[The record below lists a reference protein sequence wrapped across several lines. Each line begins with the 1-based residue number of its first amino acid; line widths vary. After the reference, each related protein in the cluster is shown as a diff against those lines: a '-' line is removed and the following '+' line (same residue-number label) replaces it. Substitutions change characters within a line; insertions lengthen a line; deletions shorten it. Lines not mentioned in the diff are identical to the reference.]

1 MGGQR
6 DDIIIRLPIAM
17 RPSTSWNGLVSR
29 CGAEGAAATEG
40 ALIDKFKRKWL
51 TVEVAT
57 LLPSPRV
64 MAVLDRL
71 GTISSAPQFI
81 CRDHGPRGI
90 ALAGRRSLAQCQ
102 RVTLDMGP
110 GSASEKREGSDSIGP
125 IPTHLCIGTFSTRWE
140 KDWPGSPPLPSTIMK
155 RGRMV
160 AWAIERPRNSRVR
173 DSQVVACWG
182 VLWFSRANCLGDA
195 NP

>member
-6 DDIIIRLPIAM
+6 DDIIRLPIAM

-29 CGAEGAAATEG
+29 CGAERAAATEG
-40 ALIDKFKRKWL
+40 RLIDKFKRKWL

-81 CRDHGPRGI
+81 CRDHGPRGYRAGGASFLGAVPEGDARHGPRQRFGKEGRERFNRTNPNASLHRHI
-90 ALAGRRSLAQCQ
+90 FHSVGEGLARLAASPQHDHEEGPYGRLGNRTPAKFTREGLVGRRLLG
-102 RVTLDMGP
+102 TLMVF
-110 GSASEKREGSDSIGP
+110 EGQ
-125 IPTHLCIGTFSTRWE
+125 L
-140 KDWPGSPPLPSTIMK
+140 
-155 RGRMV
+155 
-160 AWAIERPRNSRVR
+160 
-173 DSQVVACWG
+173 
-182 VLWFSRANCLGDA
+182 LGGC
-195 NP
+195 